1 MKSYRIPLPVSMIGL
16 LLIIFFFTSHAQQ
29 PIKPDQ
35 ILTAD
40 PKITIG
46 KLDNGLT
53 YYIRENHKPE
63 KRAELRLVVKAGSIL
78 EDDDQQGLAH
88 FDEHMAFNGTKNFP
102 KQDIVNFLEKSGVR
116 F

>member
-1 MKSYRIPLPVSMIGL
+1 MP
-16 LLIIFFFTSHAQQ
+16 
-29 PIKPDQ
+29 
-35 ILTAD
+35 D
-40 PKITIG
+40 PKILIG
-46 KLDNGLT
+46 TLDNGLT

-63 KRAELRLVVKAGSIL
+63 KRAELRLAVKAGSIL

-116 F
+116 LERI